1 MKAMVL
7 ALAAGVSESAFAQW
21 WWKIGDVLDVAIPVV
36 LFITVVTAGGAVLFG
51 LVQ

>member
-7 ALAAGVSESAFAQW
+7 ALAASVGESAFAQW
-21 WWKIGDVLDVAIPVV
+21 WRQDRCVLDVVIPIV

-51 LVQ
+51 LAQ